1 MRRSL
6 AAAAL
11 VLAGCAA
18 PPHARVASL
27 ELPGVRTEELRR
39 ASDEIRR
46 LDAELEP
53 LAVQSTAAPAC
64 ARVTQLRDNI
74 CALAARICDIAAQQ
88 PAGSN
93 AAINAGLDC
102 ADGKT
107 RCKRAGE
114 RAQARGCPA
123 K

>member
-11 VLAGCAA
+11 VLVGCAA

-27 ELPGVRTEELRR
+27 EPPGVHTEELRR

-46 LDAELEP
+46 RDAELAQ
-53 LAVQSTAAPAC
+53 LAVRQAPTPDC
-64 ARVTQLRDNI
+64 ARITELRDNI
-74 CALAARICDIAAQQ
+74 CALAARICAIADQQ

-93 AAINAGLDC
+93 AAVNAALDC
-102 ADGKT
+102 ADGNT
-107 RCKRAGE
+107 RCKRARE
-114 RAQARGCPA
+114 RAQTRGCPA

>member
-1 MRRSL
+1 MRSSL

-27 ELPGVRTEELRR
+27 EPPGVHTEELRR
-39 ASDEIRR
+39 ASEEIRR
-46 LDAELEP
+46 RDAELEP
-53 LAVQSTAAPAC
+53 LALESTPPDC
-64 ARVTQLRDNI
+64 ARITHLRDNI
-74 CALAARICDIAAQQ
+74 CALAARICEIAAQQ

-93 AAINAGLDC
+93 AAVNAALDC

-114 RAQARGCPA
+114 RAQTRGCSA